1 MIYYRALRDVRFSK
15 TGHRVAEDEILT
27 VREYRKWSGY
37 DQVTK
42 SCEAL
47 PRVAE
52 CFEMI
57 DIPKYYV
64 YFLNGKRYAYAGA
77 EEVYNDFI
85 SRDV

>member
-15 TGHRVAEDEILT
+15 TGHRVSEDEILT
-27 VREYRKWSGY
+27 AREYRKWSGS
-37 DQVTK
+37 DWI
-42 SCEAL
+42 AD
-47 PRVAE
+47 
-52 CFEMI
+52 CFETI